1 MLITPENLKTV
12 VISPS
17 KNNPVN
23 TNSIN
28 TASQKNIAGLK
39 QDTVEISNQNNKTN
53 FQKNKKTIIA
63 AVLTAIGS
71 IAAGYTVAQRYDYY
85 KFMWKLNEHTLSTD
99 KNLIK
104 ESLDMYKSLIQ
115 NYNLKNGRIY
125 KEYIDFKPAK
135 TIEEAKKFAEKF
147 FNIKN
152 FNIDNLEIA
161 NFINKA
167 FVKFNNKFKGQ
178 KLLPANVGYKNL
190 LGKEET
196 IATIYT
202 NLFDLANSTLY
213 LSKKYYQKSDYY
225 LELLNYGKLQGK
237 MNKEFYEKTAGEFP
251 YIPISLEEY
260 MDFVKRYKEIMKNP
274 NQYSAPQKMAMFNE
288 YIAVEKQMTYLKE
301 KENIKEYINY
311 LKNKDLQ
318 LSEKLTERIIN
329 LDAMSRDEA
338 LELLTDIVKENNLK
352 VAYGLKPRKE
362 ASDIFHELGHL
373 AFKEKFLSDRQS
385 VFEQNIHILEQA
397 LQEVQNKLDL
407 YRRKNIVKRFFL
419 LKKLPKIPE
428 YPKTKDLNLD
438 LPEKFSKEEEKI
450 IAGFIS
456 NYAMTSPSE
465 FIAETFSALCER
477 PIEEFSDDI
486 INLYKKY
493 KGPMLE
499 FFENNTI

>member
-125 KEYIDFKPAK
+125 KEYIDFEPAK
-135 TIEEAKKFAEKF
+135 TVEEAQKFARKF

-161 NFINKA
+161 NWVNET

-178 KLLPANVGYKNL
+178 RLLPANIEYKNS
-190 LGKEET
+190 LGKDET
-196 IATIYT
+196 VATMST
-202 NLFDLANSTLY
+202 NLFDLSNSTLY
-213 LSKKYYQKSDYY
+213 LSKKYYQKADYY
-225 LELLNYGKLQGK
+225 LELLNYGKLQGR
-237 MNKEFYEKTAGEFP
+237 MNKGFYEKTVDEFP
-251 YIPISLEEY
+251 YIPISLEKY
-260 MDFVKRYKEIMKNP
+260 LDFVKRYKEIMKNP
-274 NQYSAPQKMAMFNE
+274 NKYTAPQKIAMFNE
-288 YIAVEKQMTYLKE
+288 YISVEKQMTYLKE
-301 KENIKEYINY
+301 KENIKEYITY
-311 LKNKDLQ
+311 LKNKNLQ
-318 LSEKLTERIIN
+318 FSEKISEKIN
-329 LDAMSRDEA
+329 NFDTLSQNEA

-352 VAYGLKPRKE
+352 VAYGLRPRKE
-362 ASDIFHELGHL
+362 TSDIFHELGHL

-419 LKKLPKIPE
+419 LKKLPKVPK
-428 YPKTKDLNLD
+428 YPKTNDLNLD
-438 LPEKFSKEEEKI
+438 LPEELGKEEKM